1 MAEDPNLNMALEA
14 VLRDR
19 DDLYRRLM
27 RAERKLKEMSDLQ
40 AMKDSYE
47 ARLSEKDKIIE
58 AKDKAIESK
67 DNRIA
72 SLERKLEYLE
82 RKVWGAMSE
91 KRRLPDDP
99 NQLKLDFGESDMT
112 PEEEEAVRQAIKEV
126 SEYRQVK
133 VREHEKKV
141 PVRQKLPEHL
151 RREEEHIYPEGYL
164 GNEDQWVLF
173 DETETS
179 EHLKPDY
186 HRSGEK

>member
-112 PEEEEAVRQAIKEV
+112 PEEEEAVR
-126 SEYRQVK
+126 
-133 VREHEKKV
+133 
-141 PVRQKLPEHL
+141 
-151 RREEEHIYPEGYL
+151 
-164 GNEDQWVLF
+164 
-173 DETETS
+173 
-179 EHLKPDY
+179 
-186 HRSGEK
+186 

>member
-19 DDLYRRLM
+19 DDLYRRLVQ
-27 RAERKLKEMSDLQ
+27 AERKLKEMSDLQ

-58 AKDKAIESK
+58 AKNKAIESK

-82 RKVWGAMSE
+82 RKVWGSMSE

-99 NQLKLDFGESDMT
+99 NQLKLDFGESDIDRKS
-112 PEEEEAVRQAIKEV
+112 VV
-126 SEYRQVK
+126 
-133 VREHEKKV
+133 
-141 PVRQKLPEHL
+141 
-151 RREEEHIYPEGYL
+151 
-164 GNEDQWVLF
+164 
-173 DETETS
+173 
-179 EHLKPDY
+179 
-186 HRSGEK
+186 

>member
-72 SLERKLEYLE
+72 SLEHKVEYLE
-82 RKVWGAMSE
+82 RKVWGRCL
-91 KRRLPDDP
+91 KR
-99 NQLKLDFGESDMT
+99 
-112 PEEEEAVRQAIKEV
+112 
-126 SEYRQVK
+126 
-133 VREHEKKV
+133 
-141 PVRQKLPEHL
+141 
-151 RREEEHIYPEGYL
+151 
-164 GNEDQWVLF
+164 EDSL
-173 DETETS
+173 TIPTN
-179 EHLKPDY
+179 
-186 HRSGEK
+186 

>member
-27 RAERKLKEMSDLQ
+27 QAERKLKEMSGLQ

-82 RKVWGAMSE
+82 RKVWGG
-91 KRRLPDDP
+91 D
-99 NQLKLDFGESDMT
+99 
-112 PEEEEAVRQAIKEV
+112 I
-126 SEYRQVK
+126 
-133 VREHEKKV
+133 
-141 PVRQKLPEHL
+141 
-151 RREEEHIYPEGYL
+151 
-164 GNEDQWVLF
+164 
-173 DETETS
+173 
-179 EHLKPDY
+179 
-186 HRSGEK
+186 